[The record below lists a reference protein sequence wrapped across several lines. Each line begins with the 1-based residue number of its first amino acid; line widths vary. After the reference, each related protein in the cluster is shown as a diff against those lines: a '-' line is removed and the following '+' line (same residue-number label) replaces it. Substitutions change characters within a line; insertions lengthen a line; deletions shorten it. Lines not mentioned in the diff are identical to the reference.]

1 MPSHKCALAV
11 IASTL
16 AACQPAQPTDSSD
29 GSSQPSF
36 YVNGS
41 SNNGICGGS
50 GVHAHGA
57 GVDGTCNQNTA
68 LVFLTPIPDN
78 LTTRGTINAAIGNWN
93 DRLEEA
99 KGFNVPTLAY
109 SADGGISVEF
119 PANLSSDGEF
129 CGGAPDGSGQVAKV
143 VLYRLGD
150 GSACVSHQRGSLVQA
165 LTHEIAHVL
174 GLNQQHGGPAARSSP
189 LTSSGCTSY
198 IPPGSGYG
206 NLTANVCY
214 HEVETIIRARSGTS

>member
-109 SADGGISVEF
+109 SAVG
-119 PANLSSDGEF
+119 
-129 CGGAPDGSGQVAKV
+129 
-143 VLYRLGD
+143 
-150 GSACVSHQRGSLVQA
+150 
-165 LTHEIAHVL
+165 
-174 GLNQQHGGPAARSSP
+174 P
-189 LTSSGCTSY
+189 LTD
-198 IPPGSGYG
+198 
-206 NLTANVCY
+206 
-214 HEVETIIRARSGTS
+214 RARSRRSSCTASEMAARACLINVAVWYKH